1 MKKPFFLAFLL
12 AAAAAA
18 RAEDETFT
26 WEDVAQSAEQ
36 WAQENLDPTVLR
48 TLQNADQEKVQEFLN
63 TLQKEFHGEYIV
75 DLAPLRDTAKTIE
88 QVLESHE
95 DTAPLAVWL
104 KTRLDYFDVAN
115 EIKLLIP
122 PPPTRTTPTPARTI
136 DPSRIRSVW
145 MKEVKERPL
154 PEPAAACVTNLKP
167 IFVREQVPPELVWV
181 AEVESSFDVRAR
193 SPAGAAGLFQLM
205 PSTAKQYGLKSFPF
219 DQRLK
224 PEESAR
230 AAAKHM
236 RYLRRRFGDWR
247 LAMAA
252 YNAGEGTV
260 QKLLERHN
268 ATSYD
273 AIAPHLPAETQLYVP
288 KVEATLWRREEVKL
302 ASLPL
307 P

>member
-1 MKKPFFLAFLL
+1 MKKLCLAFLL
-12 AAAAAA
+12 VAAAPAGAQ
-18 RAEDETFT
+18 DETFT

-36 WAQENLDPTVLR
+36 WAQENLDPNVLR
-48 TLQNADQEKVQEFLN
+48 SLQSADQEKVQEFLN
-63 TLQKEFHGEYIV
+63 TLQKEFHGEYII
-75 DLAPLRDTAKTIE
+75 DLAPLRETAKTIE
-88 QVLESHE
+88 QALESHE
-95 DTAPLAVWL
+95 DTVPLAVWL

-115 EIKLLIP
+115 EIRLLIP
-122 PPPTRTTPTPARTI
+122 PPTTPPKPTPSRPV
-136 DPSRIRSVW
+136 DPSQLRNLW
-145 MKEVKERPL
+145 MKEVKERPM

-224 PEESAR
+224 PEDSAH

-260 QKLLERHN
+260 QKLLDRYK

-273 AIAPHLPAETQLYVP
+273 TIAPHLPAETQLYVP

>member
-1 MKKPFFLAFLL
+1 MKRLCLAFLL
-12 AAAAAA
+12 VAAAPACAQ
-18 RAEDETFT
+18 DETFT

-36 WAQENLDPTVLR
+36 WAQENLDPSVLR
-48 TLQNADQEKVQEFLN
+48 TLQSADQEKVQEFLN
-63 TLQKEFHGEYIV
+63 TLQKEFHGEYII
-75 DLAPLRDTAKTIE
+75 DLAPLRETAKTIE

-95 DTAPLAVWL
+95 DTVPLAVWL

-115 EIKLLIP
+115 EIRLLIP
-122 PPPTRTTPTPARTI
+122 PPTTPPKPAPSRPV
-136 DPSRIRSVW
+136 DPSQIRNLW
-145 MKEVKERPL
+145 MKEVKERPM

-167 IFVREQVPPELVWV
+167 IFVSEQVPPELVWV

-224 PEESAR
+224 PEDSAH

-260 QKLLERHN
+260 QKLLDRYK

-273 AIAPHLPAETQLYVP
+273 TIAPHLPAETQLYVP
-288 KVEATLWRREEVKL
+288 KVEATLWRREEAKL
-302 ASLPL
+302 ASLPFR
-307 P
+307 